1 MNWLRLENDTFVWV
15 NSRSALLYNPA
26 TGQHLLWRVDSPEA
40 ESFFR
45 SMADP
50 NNLGCIII
58 NENSPMIDEK
68 HHIIRKITS
77 LNLGRVVQ
85 TNEPPVSYPPVLNLQ
100 SDPFRMK
107 NNENVREDL
116 YWNTYLKEVVFYL
129 TGSLSANDIT
139 IQEIYPLNGDTPLP
153 INPALHFLD
162 ECLRIGVDSIS
173 ICIKPGLH
181 PSESRLLDV
190 LRSIP
195 VKKRL
200 YIKANDITITDLRR
214 FGVFDEIIV
223 LYHKDYEPETN
234 TFIYDDS
241 SVSIKKKYLID
252 NEKDY
257 SFYNEIYQGDETI
270 SAYPI
275 FTGNNQQFFCD
286 NVFLSHSEILG
297 QKLDKRIIFA
307 RQRANLNQFGVLSV
321 LPDGNVYSN
330 MLERPIGTIKEPI
343 QSIIGAEMKSK
354 KGWLKTRD
362 TKPCH
367 QCLCKWLCPSPTAYE
382 ELMKH
387 PACLEGT
394 ELTTEE

>member
-139 IQEIYPLNGDTPLP
+139 IQEIYGS
-153 INPALHFLD
+153 PAIFRGKLT
-162 ECLRIGVDSIS
+162 EDS
-173 ICIKPGLH
+173 
-181 PSESRLLDV
+181 
-190 LRSIP
+190 
-195 VKKRL
+195 
-200 YIKANDITITDLRR
+200 A
-214 FGVFDEIIV
+214 
-223 LYHKDYEPETN
+223 
-234 TFIYDDS
+234 
-241 SVSIKKKYLID
+241 
-252 NEKDY
+252 
-257 SFYNEIYQGDETI
+257 
-270 SAYPI
+270 
-275 FTGNNQQFFCD
+275 
-286 NVFLSHSEILG
+286 
-297 QKLDKRIIFA
+297 
-307 RQRANLNQFGVLSV
+307 
-321 LPDGNVYSN
+321 
-330 MLERPIGTIKEPI
+330 
-343 QSIIGAEMKSK
+343 
-354 KGWLKTRD
+354 
-362 TKPCH
+362 
-367 QCLCKWLCPSPTAYE
+367 
-382 ELMKH
+382 
-387 PACLEGT
+387 
-394 ELTTEE
+394 